1 MSIQQITVPDLGGAN
16 DVEVIEVSVAVGDE
30 LALEDAIVT
39 VETDKASMEVPC
51 TTAGKVVA
59 VHFAEGDKLN
69 EGDVLIDLEVAV
81 GAAEEPEPAII
92 DVAEVAATEVA
103 VAAES
108 APVAESQS
116 QEVDIVVPDLGGAD
130 NVDVIEVCVAKGDE
144 VSDGDSLIVVETDK
158 ASMEIPANSAGK
170 LIEFSVKEG
179 DKINQGDVIG
189 RLLIEVVAV
198 AVAVAIPTSPAE
210 PVASAPTKA
219 APSPGAESAKVEVNS
234 ATPVESKADGFYA
247 GPAVRQLARQLA
259 VELKDVKGSGP
270 RARLTKDDIRSYA
283 KAIINDVK
291 SGKISSGAGIPAI
304 PEVDFSRFGDIE
316 LVKMSKIKKLTAAN
330 MSRNWLNVPHVTQ
343 FDDADITELEVFRK
357 SMKAE
362 AEKRGIKLSPMPFL
376 IKAVA
381 AALRA
386 EPSFNVSLHAD
397 GEHMVQKDYVHIG
410 IAADTPAGLLVPVLR
425 DADKKGIWEIA
436 EEVNELVGKAR
447 AGKLTLREMQGSCFT
462 VSSLGAMG
470 GKGFTPIVNA
480 PEVGILGVSKASTQ
494 PVWNGSEFIP
504 RQLLPLSLSY
514 DHRAINGV
522 DCGRFFGY
530 LVSVLSDIRRLVL

>member
-51 TTAGKVVA
+51 TVAGKVVA

-81 GAAEEPEPAII
+81 GAAEEPEAAIVE
-92 DVAEVAATEVA
+92 VAEVPAVAAQVA
-103 VAAES
+103 AAAES
-108 APVAESQS
+108 APVAKSQS

-144 VSDGDSLIVVETDK
+144 VGEGDSLIVVETDK

-170 LIEFSVKEG
+170 LIEFSVNEG
-179 DKINQGDVIG
+179 DKISQGDVIG
-189 RLLIEVVAV
+189 RLLVESVAV
-198 AVAVAIPTSPAE
+198 AAPAAPAESLASAPAKAATSPA
-210 PVASAPTKA
+210 A
-219 APSPGAESAKVEVNS
+219 APAKVEINS
-234 ATPVESKADGFYA
+234 AAPVESKGDGFYA

-283 KAIINDVK
+283 KAIISDVK
-291 SGKISSGAGIPAI
+291 SGKINSGAGIPAI
-304 PEVDFSRFGDIE
+304 PEVDFSRFGEIE

-343 FDDADITELEVFRK
+343 FDDADITDLEVFRK

-462 VSSLGAMG
+462 ISSLGAMG

-480 PEVGILGVSKASTQ
+480 PEVGILGVSKASMQ